1 MDAVLL
7 NITEGVATITLNQP
21 ANRNAFT
28 PEVRAAMAR
37 IVPQVLG
44 DPEVRSVVLSGSGG
58 VFCAGG
64 DIRAMKE
71 RLGQFNVKDVRARMG
86 ELYAWVRALIETD
99 KPVIA
104 AVDGPAFGAGFSL
117 VLAAD
122 VVVATQRARF
132 CLSFMRIG
140 LVPDCGAFYTLPRV
154 VGVQRAKELMLSARE
169 LDVNEA
175 QRLGVVMDIV
185 ADEAALLAAAQTY
198 ARSFSNASSLAAG
211 LIKQRVG
218 SALQTDLE
226 TALLNE
232 TNDQAL
238 CFADPYNGEAVQ
250 RFLNKEPTL
259 YQWPRVG

>member
-7 NITEGVATITLNQP
+7 NVTDGVATITFNQP
-21 ANRNAFT
+21 ASRNAFT
-28 PEVRAAMAR
+28 PEVRDAMSQ
-37 IVPQVLG
+37 IVPQVLH
-44 DPEVRSVVLSGSGG
+44 DSEVRAVVLTGSGG

-64 DIRAMKE
+64 DIRGMQERIGHFDVKE
-71 RLGQFNVKDVRARMG
+71 VRARMG
-86 ELYAWVRALIETD
+86 ELYTWVRELIETD

-104 AVDGPAFGAGFSL
+104 AVDGAAFGAGFSL
-117 VLAAD
+117 ALAAD
-122 VVVATQRARF
+122 VVVATTRSRF

-175 QRLGVVMDIV
+175 QRLGVVMEIV
-185 ADEAALLAAAQTY
+185 DDEVALQQTAQTY

-211 LIKQRVG
+211 LIKERIG
-218 SALQTDLE
+218 SALQTDLD
-226 TALLNE
+226 TVLLNE

-238 CFADPYNGEAVQ
+238 CFADPYNAQAVQ
-250 RFLNKEPTL
+250 RFMNKEPTL
-259 YQWPRVG
+259 YQWPAKA